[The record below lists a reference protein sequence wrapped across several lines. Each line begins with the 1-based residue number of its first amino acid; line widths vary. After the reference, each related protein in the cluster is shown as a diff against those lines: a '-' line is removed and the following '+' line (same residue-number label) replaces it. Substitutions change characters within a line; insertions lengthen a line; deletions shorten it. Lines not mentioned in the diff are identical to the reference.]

1 MQNISELQFEAM
13 GTVLN
18 IKIWN
23 TLDDVILEKIKF
35 EILDFTDYF
44 DTTYSRFIE
53 NSLVYKIS
61 RKEGLYDADNIFL
74 EILKIY
80 FLFNKITSG
89 AVNPLIG
96 NTISDLGYDE
106 KYTLLKRESVR
117 PTPDLEN
124 TLEILPPDRVG
135 GQKGGQIKVNEK
147 VMIDIGAIGKGY
159 WADKV
164 CDILIKNN
172 CKKFLVDGSGDMF
185 FYNKADDQKLEVTL
199 DMPSTSPVP
208 SGGQKKVELYNQAI
222 CGSGTNIR
230 NWSTITSPN
239 LHHVIDPKN
248 SLPTANISN
257 TWVKLSFNNLS
268 ATFADG
274 FATTLFFMSPEE
286 IKKNPEFIKL
296 GIDFEYLI
304 LANDGTT
311 DSNLELV
318 V

>member
-18 IKIWN
+18 IKIWDN
-23 TLDDVILEKIKF
+23 MDNVVLEKIKF
-35 EILDFTDYF
+35 EILNFTDYF
-44 DTTYSRFIE
+44 DSTYSRFKE
-53 NSLVYKIS
+53 NSLVTKIS
-61 RKEGLYDADNIFL
+61 NNQGIYTVDNNFL

-80 FLFNKITSG
+80 FLLNEITNG

-96 NTISDLGYDE
+96 YTISDLGYDD
-106 KYTLLKRESVR
+106 KYTLLKKENIR
-117 PTPDLEN
+117 PTPNLEN

-135 GQKGGQIKVNEK
+135 GQIAGQIKVSEK
-147 VMIDIGAIGKGY
+147 VLIDIGAIGKGY
-159 WADKV
+159 WVDKV
-164 CDILIKNN
+164 CEILVKNN
-172 CKKFLVDGSGDMF
+172 CKKFLVDGSGDMY
-185 FYNKADDQKLEVTL
+185 FYNKLDTQKLEVTL
-199 DMPSTSPVP
+199 DIPQISP
-208 SGGQKKVELYNQAI
+208 GAAEGQKKIELYNQAI

-230 NWSTITSPN
+230 NWSTTTSPN

-257 TWVKLSFNNLS
+257 TWVVLNFNNLS
-268 ATFADG
+268 ATYADG
-274 FATTLFFMSPEE
+274 LATAMFFMSPEE

-304 LANDGTT
+304 LENDGAIS
-311 DSNLELV
+311 SNLKPV